1 MTKYFTFQDSASHK
15 FWQIEI
21 IGNKQI
27 ISFGRVGS
35 LGTIKEKLFES
46 IELCISD
53 SIKLI
58 KEKQKKGYL
67 ESQTSLKVGDISDP
81 NLKIGQYLKAQYNS
95 YKAKFLGLKNVHSA
109 FSDLYESLEKFD
121 IVAYKAKVAH
131 EIEVHLKD
139 WWINPGKGIK
149 PDEVV
154 YSILFEYDS
163 FWQKD
168 VQADAYGI
176 VAWEN
181 FKLHTKSFYIDDYD
195 FAEGFYA
202 MPGITLNFFDEL
214 EKLSWQ
220 HNPDSTLSEEIG
232 FEEIQKVYV
241 FYGFVILNEVFYEL
255 GQKGIFKTIN
265 AKKGFMFMIG
275 EHDMGDI
282 FPIYTVVANT

>member
-1 MTKYFTFQDSASHK
+1 MEDS
-15 FWQIEI
+15 
-21 IGNKQI
+21 
-27 ISFGRVGS
+27 R
-35 LGTIKEKLFES
+35 
-46 IELCISD
+46 
-53 SIKLI
+53 
-58 KEKQKKGYL
+58 
-67 ESQTSLKVGDISDP
+67 DP

-95 YKAKFLGLKNVHSA
+95 YKAKFLELKNVHST
-109 FSDLYESLEKFD
+109 FIELYQSLEKFD
-121 IVAYKAKVAH
+121 IVAYKAKVSY
-131 EIEVHLKD
+131 EVETHLKD

-176 VAWEN
+176 VAWDS
-181 FKLHTKSFYIDDYD
+181 FKLHTKSFYLDDYD

-214 EKLSWQ
+214 EKFSWQ
-220 HNPDSTLSEEIG
+220 HDPDGTLSEEIG

-255 GQKGIFKTIN
+255 GQKGNFKTIN

-282 FPIYTVVANT
+282 FPIYTLVSNT